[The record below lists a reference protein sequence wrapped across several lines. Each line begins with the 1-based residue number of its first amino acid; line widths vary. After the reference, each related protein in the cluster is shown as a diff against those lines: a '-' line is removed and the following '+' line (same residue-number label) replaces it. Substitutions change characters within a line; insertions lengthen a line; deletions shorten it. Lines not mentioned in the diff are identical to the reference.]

1 MKTLRPEFRFP
12 TYHCLKGKAWHVS
25 VPQVLRIDSG
35 ESQGI
40 MARLSSKN
48 GKLKFSDSPPSQ
60 KNKWRSNWENHQ
72 TSLYFLAWVHS
83 PPIVTQDGHGLYG
96 LYYCLEPGAL
106 KVAFVVVFCHSDR
119 KVRHPSIQ
127 TPPHPSRGTGLAQT
141 LPWGCLSG

>member
-1 MKTLRPEFRFP
+1 MKTLRPEFRSPP
-12 TYHCLKGKAWHVS
+12 TTVLKARHGMCLCPRCWEW
-25 VPQVLRIDSG
+25 DSG

-72 TSLYFLAWVHS
+72 TSLYLLAWVHS